1 MVDSR
6 DSKAELK
13 AAKAYHKAQRPFY
26 KKKRVIFPVLF
37 VLLIVIIVI
46 ASSVGGS
53 KSTTAS
59 TPVPLHLLRLL
70 LLHRSHLRQHRKLRQ
85 HRRRSQLLVLLC
97 GMASSSSLLCRLSR
111 VWILLDL
118 LVLERLLRVSF
129 VLVRVNV
136 TNTGNK
142 SQLMDDNSQVAFDA
156 ANKEYKP
163 NSMAGIEVNG
173 ASSLFLQEINPGNTV
188 RRYAGVRCS

>member
-1 MVDSR
+1 MSVKPGVDSVGP
-6 DSKAELK
+6 SGFGEV
-13 AAKAYHKAQRPFY
+13 AQ
-26 KKKRVIFPVLF
+26 
-37 VLLIVIIVI
+37 
-46 ASSVGGS
+46 G
-53 KSTTAS
+53 
-59 TPVPLHLLRLL
+59 
-70 LLHRSHLRQHRKLRQ
+70 Q
-85 HRRRSQLLVLLC
+85 
-97 GMASSSSLLCRLSR
+97 
-111 VWILLDL
+111 
-118 LVLERLLRVSF
+118 F